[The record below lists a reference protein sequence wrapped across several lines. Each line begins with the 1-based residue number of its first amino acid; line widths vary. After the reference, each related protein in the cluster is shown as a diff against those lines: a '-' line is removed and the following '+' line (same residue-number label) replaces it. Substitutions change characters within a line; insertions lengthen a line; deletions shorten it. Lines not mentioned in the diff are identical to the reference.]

1 MGNLPRVCH
10 QRMQKY
16 WMNHMAKCVRRVLV
30 VKLADIGD
38 AIGTLPAL
46 RALRDRLP
54 DARIDALVAPGAR
67 VVLEREPSVSEI
79 LTFAKEAYDAPRG
92 IASPRAMQDL
102 ARFGGELRTRR
113 YDAVIFFHHLTTAW
127 GAVKYRALARA
138 TGAPIRAGLDNG
150 RGDFLTHT
158 ARDHGFGAKPEW
170 AYWLDVV
177 GLLGATAR
185 DARPTVAVSEDARAT
200 AHALIGTGTPYI
212 ALHPGIG
219 GFSTARQWS
228 PARMAAVGQSLAA
241 DGYRLVITGG
251 RDPHARDAADEL
263 VRHLGSTSALDLT
276 GTSDIAVSA
285 AIYAGATLFIG
296 SDNGMAHLAAAV
308 GARAI
313 IVFGPSNHRAWAP
326 YGAVECNPGAPA
338 VPPGARV
345 VVLRSTI
352 ACSPCFYTGYT
363 LGRPLGCPSR
373 NCLDHVQASD
383 VLVVAN
389 QLLDSRP
396 ARDDHGCVQRQSER

>member
-1 MGNLPRVCH
+1 MSEAMH
-10 QRMQKY
+10 
-16 WMNHMAKCVRRVLV
+16 RVLV

-46 RALRDRLP
+46 RALRDLLP

-67 VVLEREPSVSEI
+67 VVLEREPSVSAV
-79 LTFAKEAYDAPRG
+79 LTLAKEAYDAPRG
-92 IASPRAMQDL
+92 IANPRAIQDL
-102 ARFGGELRTRR
+102 ARFGGELRARQ

-127 GAVKYRALARA
+127 GAMKYRALARA

-150 RGDFLTHT
+150 RGDFLTH
-158 ARDHGFGAKPEW
+158 AVRDHGFGAQPEW
-170 AYWLDVV
+170 AYWLAVV

-185 DARPTVAVSEDARAT
+185 DARPTVAVAEDARVT
-200 AHALIGTGTPYI
+200 ARTLIGAGAPYI

-228 PARMAAVGQSLAA
+228 PARMAAVGQMLAA

-251 RDPHARDAADEL
+251 RDPLARDAADEL
-263 VRHLGSTSALDLT
+263 LRHLGATAALDLT
-276 GTSDIAVSA
+276 GRADIAVSA
-285 AIYAGATLFIG
+285 AVYADAALFIG

-313 IVFGPSNHRAWAP
+313 VIFGPSNHRAWAP
-326 YGAVECNPGAPA
+326 YGAVECNPGALV

-363 LGRPLGCPSR
+363 LGRPDGCPSR

-389 QLLDSRP
+389 QLLDSTP
-396 ARDDHGCVQRQSER
+396 SHDDHG

>member
-1 MGNLPRVCH
+1 MSEAMH
-10 QRMQKY
+10 
-16 WMNHMAKCVRRVLV
+16 RVLI

-46 RALRDRLP
+46 RALRDLLP
-54 DARIDALVAPGAR
+54 DAQIDALVAPGAR
-67 VVLEREPSVSEI
+67 AVLEREPSVSEI

-92 IASPRAMQDL
+92 IANPRAIQDL
-102 ARFGGELRTRR
+102 TRFGRELRERQ

-127 GAVKYRALARA
+127 GAVKYRALALA

-150 RGDFLTHT
+150 RGDFLTH
-158 ARDHGFGAKPEW
+158 AVRDHGFGAQPEW

-185 DARPTVAVSEDARAT
+185 DARPTIAVSDDARAT
-200 AHALIGTGTPYI
+200 ARTLIGTGAPYI

-219 GFSTARQWS
+219 AFGPARQWS
-228 PARMAAVGQSLAA
+228 PARMAAVGQTLAA

-263 VRHLGSTSALDLT
+263 LRHLDATSALDLT

-285 AIYAGATLFIG
+285 AIYADTALFIG

-313 IVFGPSNHRAWAP
+313 VIFGPSNHRAWAP
-326 YGAVECNPGAPA
+326 YGATECNPRALA

-383 VLVVAN
+383 VLIVAN
-389 QLLDSRP
+389 QLLDSP
-396 ARDDHGCVQRQSER
+396 FSGDHYECVQQQSGR